1 MSDEPADII
10 DITSIC
16 NGLNINIGTL
26 NVRTIE
32 AMYAAGEKS
41 NELNHAVLLD
51 PVVPERVNCGPILRL
66 A

>member
-32 AMYAAGEKS
+32 AMYA
-41 NELNHAVLLD
+41 
-51 PVVPERVNCGPILRL
+51 PVRNRMN
-66 A
+66 